1 MTLSLSALNA
11 LRTVA
16 ETGSYSAAARR
27 LGLSQPAVSQQIR
40 KIEKDY
46 GVALFNRANGQLL
59 ATPFCERACD
69 AAERVMLD
77 HGTLERMF
85 RHNGSLEKG
94 ELSVG
99 LGNAMPGMTLIA
111 AFNKAYPAVSL
122 RVTTGS
128 FQKIMRAVV
137 DHSVDVGILPDV
149 PKDPRF
155 RRKILLTNQVVAIA
169 SLDHPFTG
177 KQSVDCDQLLREKLI
192 FRSDGSSTQ
201 KALDRYFRAN
211 GAEPAPFLTL
221 DTRDGVYEAV
231 VNGMGIGFVWKTGTG
246 RNDDVHRIELNG
258 GSTQSHEVIFA
269 PEDRK
274 MQTIE
279 ALFSLADSM
288 TFA

>member
-1 MTLSLSALNA
+1 M
-11 LRTVA
+11 
-16 ETGSYSAAARR
+16 
-27 LGLSQPAVSQQIR
+27 
-40 KIEKDY
+40 
-46 GVALFNRANGQLL
+46 ALFNRANGQLL

-211 GAEPAPFLTL
+211 GAEPAPFLTI

>member
-1 MTLSLSALNA
+1 MTLSISALNA

-16 ETGSYSAAARR
+16 ETGSYSAAARK
-27 LGLSQPAVSQQIR
+27 LDLSQPAVSQQIR

-46 GVALFNRANGQLL
+46 GVVLFHRTNGQLL

-69 AAERVMLD
+69 AVERMMLE

-85 RHNGSLEKG
+85 RHNGTLAKG
-94 ELSVG
+94 ELTVG
-99 LGNAMPGMTLIA
+99 LGNSMPGMTLIA
-111 AFNKAYPAVSL
+111 AFNKSYPAVSL
-122 RVTTGS
+122 TVTTGS
-128 FQKIMRAVV
+128 FQTIMRAVMA
-137 DHSVDVGILPDV
+137 HRVDVGILPDV

-155 RRKILLTNQVVAIA
+155 RRKLLLTNQVVAIA
-169 SLDHPFTG
+169 PLDHSFAG
-177 KQSVDCDQLLREKLI
+177 KRSIGCDQLLREKLI

-211 GAEPAPFLTL
+211 GVDPTPFLTL

-231 VNGMGIGFVWKTGTG
+231 VNGMGIGFVWETGTG
-246 RNDDVHRIELNG
+246 RNDDVHRIGLTG
-258 GSTQSHEVIFA
+258 GSTQSDEVIFA

-279 ALFSLADSM
+279 ALFSIADSM
-288 TFA
+288 TFT